1 LVSRDTGKPTIAAIT
16 NNLLRKA
23 TDGDAEVIKISVTDL
38 QAILEGMDKYK

>member
-16 NNLLRKA
+16 DSLLRKA
-23 TDGDAEVIKISVTDL
+23 TDGDADVIKISVTDL